1 MNPLKPAVSI
11 HIFPPNRCATG
22 CSICGLSDLPSSTS
36 KILRTQEWLIKA
48 IKVTRYRPL
57 YILFSL
63 YLCLFL
69 LFLILPSYTFFEDMT
84 VLQSHCCDSANH
96 HESPEVIEFNK
107 WRGFGHISMDQK
119 GTVPGVS
126 WIKVDGFTRP
136 KWVFLPFSGCFL
148 DMLQQKKK
156 QPERYQED
164 QLGSMMRFCLVSNEF
179 IAAPRSCLP
188 KLFFGIFKLH
198 FRFLCPLPQ
207 NGEEFFKIVFVVALW
222 PDVFTNGPL
231 IRTKSSCTGKKFRLM
246 TGSLACSKDCR
257 CLAKEG
263 VERST
268 KLTWLVAESSTR
280 KDI

>member
-1 MNPLKPAVSI
+1 M
-11 HIFPPNRCATG
+11 
-22 CSICGLSDLPSSTS
+22 
-36 KILRTQEWLIKA
+36 
-48 IKVTRYRPL
+48 
-57 YILFSL
+57 
-63 YLCLFL
+63 
-69 LFLILPSYTFFEDMT
+69 
-84 VLQSHCCDSANH
+84 
-96 HESPEVIEFNK
+96 
-107 WRGFGHISMDQK
+107 
-119 GTVPGVS
+119 
-126 WIKVDGFTRP
+126 
-136 KWVFLPFSGCFL
+136 
-148 DMLQQKKK
+148 
-156 QPERYQED
+156 
-164 QLGSMMRFCLVSNEF
+164 SNEF

-268 KLTWLVAESSTR
+268 KLT
-280 KDI
+280 

>member
-84 VLQSHCCDSANH
+84 VLQSHCCDSRITMNH
-96 HESPEVIEFNK
+96 LRSSNSINGEVL
-107 WRGFGHISMDQK
+107 
-119 GTVPGVS
+119 GTS
-126 WIKVDGFTRP
+126 QWIKKAQYLEYLGSKLTDSPDPIVYIS
-136 KWVFLPFSGCFL
+136 LSGCFL

-156 QPERYQED
+156 QPEISR
-164 QLGSMMRFCLVSNEF
+164 
-179 IAAPRSCLP
+179 
-188 KLFFGIFKLH
+188 
-198 FRFLCPLPQ
+198 
-207 NGEEFFKIVFVVALW
+207 
-222 PDVFTNGPL
+222 
-231 IRTKSSCTGKKFRLM
+231 
-246 TGSLACSKDCR
+246 
-257 CLAKEG
+257 
-263 VERST
+263 RST
-268 KLTWLVAESSTR
+268 WINDEVLFSVKWIHCSSPILSSKTVFWY
-280 KDI
+280 IQVTF

>member
-1 MNPLKPAVSI
+1 MLVSFISDSSKP
-11 HIFPPNRCATG
+11 
-22 CSICGLSDLPSSTS
+22 
-36 KILRTQEWLIKA
+36 
-48 IKVTRYRPL
+48 
-57 YILFSL
+57 
-63 YLCLFL
+63 YL
-69 LFLILPSYTFFEDMT
+69 FEDMT
-84 VLQSHCCDSANH
+84 TAILLICFS
-96 HESPEVIEFNK
+96 ESPEVIEFNK

-126 WIKVDGFTRP
+126 WIKIDGFTRP
-136 KWVFLPFSGCFL
+136 NCVSSLSGCFL
-148 DMLQQKKK
+148 DMLQQKNNLRDIKK
-156 QPERYQED
+156 INLD
-164 QLGSMMRFCLVSNEF
+164 QWWGSFSVRWILCSSWILSSKTV
-179 IAAPRSCLP
+179 
-188 KLFFGIFKLH
+188 FGIFNLH

-222 PDVFTNGPL
+222 PDVFTNGSL

-280 KDI
+280 KVKDI